1 MIWIVQFSDLKNYLA
16 SQFIL
21 LSLHVFAMMLSV
33 VELPQLMKSIP
44 ERDKALENSV
54 LTNLI
59 SKIMVMIDILMM
71 LPMNGHKA
79 LQEIEPH

>member
-1 MIWIVQFSDLKNYLA
+1 MMEIVQFSDLKNCLA